1 MLSLESEYRE
11 LHAAGAID
19 DAVASRGIAAETG
32 TAFSVAEE
40 LRAVIYGAVAAIM
53 AGIGIILKTNLQR
66 IGPMSLLIGVAVAAA
81 GCYAPAI
88 RAQLRHATRSTAA
101 DYLLLLGALLV
112 SADLGYAESQFHWLG
127 PHWSLHLLILFAV
140 HAATAYAVDSRLVLS
155 LSLTSLAA
163 WFGIEGNVFKIVQEG
178 NALTQSGVRSL
189 VCAGVIYAWREV
201 HRRLRALQPFQETFE
216 HFAANLG
223 FWGAIGLCV
232 GSNTHLVGVICLAVL
247 AAASIRYGL
256 RRAREIFVIYGVG
269 YAALGLICLEMQLIT
284 SSLLG
289 AVTQLV
295 TVVAAVMLAWHL
307 HRRVRAMPS

>member
-178 NALTQSGVRSL
+178 NALTQSGVRTL
-189 VCAGVIYAWREV
+189 VCAGVIYAWRCWPP
-201 HRRLRALQPFQETFE
+201 HRSAMGC
-216 HFAANLG
+216 AAPG
-223 FWGAIGLCV
+223 RYSSST
-232 GSNTHLVGVICLAVL
+232 GSGTPH
-247 AAASIRYGL
+247 
-256 RRAREIFVIYGVG
+256 
-269 YAALGLICLEMQLIT
+269 
-284 SSLLG
+284 
-289 AVTQLV
+289 
-295 TVVAAVMLAWHL
+295 WD
-307 HRRVRAMPS
+307 